1 MFEGLN
7 SENALTIV
15 ELASQQEE
23 TIEFWRLLEYTSLV
37 DAKRAL
43 DEQKPHEVAWALIH
57 AERFRAMRIYKEMFE
72 EPLWMAQS
80 AKRLLNFLALWKA
93 HQENSDE
100 QFWQTTI
107 AQRSYVLSQAF
118 SAPVVF
124 VGERAY
130 VGGTNVDREDSKFV
144 DFLFSSETSK
154 DALLIELK
162 TPAKKLLG
170 SWYRTGVY
178 RPSAELSGAIVQV
191 LDYRRQL
198 GHDLDSINRNSRQ
211 DLRFFNP
218 RCLLIVGNGGAEL
231 DEEKKRKSFEVFR
244 SGLRDVEI
252 LTFDEMF
259 RKVSALARLFNLV
272 EKSS

>member
-1 MFEGLN
+1 MCCHKH
-7 SENALTIV
+7 S
-15 ELASQQEE
+15 
-23 TIEFWRLLEYTSLV
+23 LLLLYSLGNV
-37 DAKRAL
+37 PR
-43 DEQKPHEVAWALIH
+43 WA
-57 AERFRAMRIYKEMFE
+57 
-72 EPLWMAQS
+72 
-80 AKRLLNFLALWKA
+80 
-93 HQENSDE
+93 
-100 QFWQTTI
+100 
-107 AQRSYVLSQAF
+107 
-118 SAPVVF
+118 APVST
-124 VGERAY
+124 ERIPDFA
-130 VGGTNVDREDSKFV
+130 

-154 DALLIELK
+154 DALLVELK
-162 TPAKKLLG
+162 TPTTKLLG
-170 SWYRTGVY
+170 SKYRGVY